1 MGQRKIATLLTLK
14 DKISTPLVGVSKKV
28 TKVSND
34 MKKAQ
39 KQVADWQKGM
49 VKGIDK
55 VVKAGLALGAL
66 GGAVA
71 IKLGYDGLKQ
81 LDEGSAKVK
90 SIAKDSLELKKI
102 QKDLLKYSNKTGIAV
117 NELSETQY
125 NAISSGVKSTESIE
139 ASVTASKLAI
149 AGFTDSTASLKTL
162 TSTMNVYGLTGVKAM
177 TDISDKMLVTQNL
190 GVTTVAELSESLGDV
205 TPIAKSAGM
214 GIDDV
219 LSSVATLTKGGMST
233 SKSITNMKGVIS
245 SIIKP
250 TAEAQK
256 TMKSFGID
264 MSVSAIKSKGFPKV
278 MQELKEKTKGNTEIM
293 GKLFGGVEA
302 LAGALALT
310 SDTGMKDFINTL
322 DEMKNSAGATDEA
335 YKIMTNTIGFKTK
348 KIGNTIKNTFTGLMN
363 TQSGAIGEYLDK
375 INNWFDK
382 NQETLTKWV
391 SSVGNGIS
399 KVVGVFESIFK
410 FFKKFSFIIGP
421 VLVFI
426 TTLWAVVKVI
436 GILKPLIMGLNTVWL
451 ILNGTL
457 VVTPLGW
464 IVLGIAAVIAI
475 GYALWKNWDKI
486 LEKIKQLGSSFSEFG
501 GKYTSTFVESIKR
514 VIAIV
519 KDILKE
525 IINSF
530 KPVVETLKTIFGQIA
545 SVIKGLM
552 PILIPIIGFIMTVF
566 VIKMVYAF
574 LVILNNI
581 KAVFTTIAGI
591 VNGILKVFSG
601 VIDFVVGVFTL
612 DWDRA
617 WQGIKT
623 IFSGIIDII
632 HSIWKGLV
640 DLLTSPVDAIVNIL
654 DSVFKE
660 KIKGIKELWSG
671 LKNFLK
677 HPIKGVVNLFKKEHQ
692 DVNVKNSKLKGY
704 ARGGIANKPSIF
716 GEAGREIAIPLNKN
730 KRSKEL
736 LRKANRE
743 IGLEG
748 KTIVNNES
756 KPNIVL
762 QFNQPIY
769 GFADFK
775 NQVAK
780 ALVDIVDTEPN
791 VI

>member
-28 TKVSND
+28 TKVSSD
-34 MKKAQ
+34 MKRAQ
-39 KQVADWQKGM
+39 KQVTDWQKGM

-55 VVKAGLALGAL
+55 VVKAGLALGAV
-66 GGAVA
+66 GGAIA
-71 IKLGYDGLKQ
+71 IKLGYDGLKE
-81 LDEGSAKVK
+81 LDQGSAKVK

-125 NAISSGVKSTESIE
+125 NAISSGVKATESIE
-139 ASVTASKLAI
+139 SSVTASKLAI

-190 GVTTVAELSESLGDV
+190 GVTTVAELSENLGNV
-205 TPIAKSAGM
+205 TPIAKAAGV
-214 GIDDV
+214 GVDEL
-219 LSSVATLTKGGMST
+219 LSSVASLTKGGMGT
-233 SKSITNMKGVIS
+233 DIAITNLKGVVS
-245 SIIKP
+245 EFIKP
-250 TAEAQK
+250 SVEAQK
-256 TMKSFGID
+256 QAKKLGID
-264 MSVSAIKSKGFPKV
+264 FSTSAIKSKGFAKV
-278 MQELKEKTKGNTEIM
+278 MQEIKEKTGGNSDEM
-293 GKLFGGVEA
+293 AKFFGDVRGLSA
-302 LAGALALT
+302 ALALT

-399 KVVGVFESIFK
+399 KVVGMFESIFK

-421 VLVFI
+421 IFVFI

-436 GILKPLIMGLNTVWL
+436 GILKPLIMGLNTIWL
-451 ILNGTL
+451 VLNGTL
-457 VVTPLGW
+457 AVTPLGW
-464 IVLGIAAVIAI
+464 IVIGIAAVVSAAYIL
-475 GYALWKNWDKI
+475 YKNIDKI
-486 LEKIKQLGSSFSEFG
+486 KAKINELKTSKAVIGTLVEMLKGFIRGIIENFSRLFSSLKDVWRMIKDVFKQLIG
-501 GKYTSTFVESIKR
+501 
-514 VIAIV
+514 VIA
-519 KDILKE
+519 
-525 IINSF
+525 S
-530 KPVVETLKTIFGQIA
+530 
-545 SVIKGLM
+545 LM
-552 PILIPIIGFIMTVF
+552 PIFLPVLGFITGIFVAKIVLAFSIVLNKVIAVVTAIIGMFSGLLTV
-566 VIKMVYAF
+566 M
-574 LVILNNI
+574 
-581 KAVFTTIAGI
+581 
-591 VNGILKVFSG
+591 SG
-601 VIDFVVGVFTL
+601 VIEFIAGVFTGN
-612 DWDRA
+612 WDRA
-617 WQGIKT
+617 WNGVKT
-623 IFSGIIDII
+623 IFSGLIQIIKSLWQGIIDF
-632 HSIWKGLV
+632 
-640 DLLTSPVDAIVNIL
+640 LTAPVNAVINLL
-654 DSVFKE
+654 DSVFKN
-660 KIKGIKELWSG
+660 KIEGIKKLWDG
-671 LKNFLK
+671 LKTFLK
-677 HPIKGVVNLFKKEHQ
+677 NPITGTVNLFKKE
-692 DVNVKNSKLKGY
+692 KTTKSTIEKTSKGMNKY

-730 KRSKEL
+730 KRSQEL

-743 IGLEG
+743 LGTEG

-780 ALVDIVDTEPN
+780 ALVDIVGTEPN